1 MDTVYNDGS
10 NGPFLQTFKFVQAG
24 LLFALYH
31 EEKTASAMK
40 DGVDLLESILGPSR
54 FRKYVHVLLT
64 DRGQSFLWPMPW
76 NMEQIVP

>member
-64 DRGQSFLWPMPW
+64 DRGPSFLWPMPW

>member
-10 NGPFLQTFKFVQAG
+10 NGPFLQTFKFVRAG

-40 DGVDLLESILGPSR
+40 DGVGLLESILGPSL
-54 FRKYVHVLLT
+54 FRKYVHVLLPQARILA
-64 DRGQSFLWPMPW
+64 DAM